1 MPGLTFE
8 QLVAER
14 RNNRTLKEL
23 QADSGDVVRWNS
35 WQQWTN
41 PAPGRRRTQFPEV
54 GTIKAMAVALG
65 VTEGEVLMAL
75 GRTLGLSIDA
85 EQDLVLPGAGA
96 LPPLAKSTLASLAT
110 VMGVQAA
117 AEAKPDPAP
126 EPESNGA

>member
-1 MPGLTFE
+1 MPGLTFAE
-8 QLVAER
+8 LVAER

-41 PAPGRRRTQFPEV
+41 PSPARRRTQFPEV
-54 GTIKAMAVALG
+54 ATIKAMALALG
-65 VTEGEVLMAL
+65 VTEGEVLLAL
-75 GRTLGLSIDA
+75 GRTLGLAIDA

-110 VMGVQAA
+110 VMSIQASG
-117 AEAKPDPAP
+117 EANPPTGQIP
-126 EPESNGA
+126 EV